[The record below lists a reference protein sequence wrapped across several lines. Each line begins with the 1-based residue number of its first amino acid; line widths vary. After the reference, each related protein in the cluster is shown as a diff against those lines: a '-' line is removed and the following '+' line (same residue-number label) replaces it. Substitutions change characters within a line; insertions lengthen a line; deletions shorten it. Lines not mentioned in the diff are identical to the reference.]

1 LAYNSYKRILKFE
14 NGYVIRYSDFKRIG
28 RLEGEFLID
37 YRTYKRVARL
47 ECPGKNS
54 ALAAAA
60 YFLN

>member
-1 LAYNSYKRILKFE
+1 LAYNTYKKLLKFE
-14 NGYVIRYSDFKRIG
+14 SGYIIRYSDFKKIG
-28 RLEGEFLID
+28 KLDGEFLID
-37 YRTYKRVARL
+37 YRTFKRVARL